1 MGIKDFMMKQ
11 VLKHKLKGVPEAQRE
26 MIMGLVESN
35 PDFFK
40 RIGEE
45 IEKRKKSGQS
55 EMEATMQVMREHQAD
70 FQRLMMENR

>member
-11 VLKHKLKGVPEAQRE
+11 VLKHKLKNLPEAQRD
-26 MIMGLVESN
+26 MIMGAMEKN

-55 EMEATMQVMREHQAD
+55 EMEATMAVMRENQKELQD
-70 FQRLMMENR
+70 LLR

>member
-11 VLKHKLKGVPEAQRE
+11 VLKHKLKNLPEAQRE
-26 MIMGLVESN
+26 AIIGAVEKN

-40 RIGEE
+40 RIGDE

-55 EMEATMQVMREHQAD
+55 EMEATMAVMRENQKEL
-70 FQRLMMENR
+70 QNLMMQ

>member
-11 VLKHKLKGVPEAQRE
+11 VLKHKLKNLPEAQRE
-26 MIMGLVESN
+26 AIIGAVEKN

-40 RIGEE
+40 RIGDE

-55 EMEATMQVMREHQAD
+55 EMEATMAVMRENQKEL
-70 FQRLMMENR
+70 QELMMR